1 MEYGE
6 MGKGKIEDN
15 PDWENDFDHLAP
27 VAYVLKTQCKQCSC
41 AFSIRSVGLWI
52 LNNICELSPE
62 SSSDATI
69 ENQRASS
76 VVSEL
81 DKKNNDHLKKVTRAE
96 MLHAIKV
103 DNNNY

>member
-15 PDWENDFDHLAP
+15 PDWENDFDLLAP
-27 VAYVLKTQCKQCSC
+27 VAYAHKTQCKQCNC

-52 LNNICELSPE
+52 LNNISELSLE
-62 SSSDATI
+62 SSSDAII

-81 DKKNNDHLKKVTRAE
+81 DKK
-96 MLHAIKV
+96 
-103 DNNNY
+103 